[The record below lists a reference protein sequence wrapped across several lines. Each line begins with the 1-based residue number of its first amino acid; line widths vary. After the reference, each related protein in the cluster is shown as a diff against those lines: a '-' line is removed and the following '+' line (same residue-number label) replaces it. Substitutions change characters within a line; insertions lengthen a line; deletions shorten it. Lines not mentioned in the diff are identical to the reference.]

1 MQATPADQH
10 RAASADARRR
20 WTLPLWLQRL
30 ALFLG
35 LMLAWEAASHNWFAP
50 EFGGRPSIFIARFV
64 SSIAD
69 GQLLYHTYVTASEML
84 TGLLLGTASAIV
96 AALLLGSG
104 GRVGDLF
111 RPYFVGLYAL
121 PKITI
126 APLLILWLGIGFGSK
141 VTLVWLSTFLF
152 IFFALDAGLRN
163 PPRKQIEQAKV
174 MGASAFQIALKVLL
188 PSSMVWVFN
197 GLKVAVPYSLLAAL
211 GSEMVA
217 STKGVGFLILQA
229 SQVADTNGVFAYLI
243 MIVLLTLLINAAL
256 GQFKRWALRWQA

>member
-1 MQATPADQH
+1 MQSTRSEGQEASTADG
-10 RAASADARRR
+10 RRR
-20 WTLPLWLQRL
+20 LAIPLWLQRL
-30 ALFLG
+30 GLFLG
-35 LMLAWEAASHNWFAP
+35 LMIAWEAASHVWFAP
-50 EFGGRPSIFIARFV
+50 EFGGRPSTFIGRFF
-64 SSIAD
+64 SSVVE

-84 TGLLLGTASAIV
+84 TGLVLGTACAIV
-96 AALLLGSG
+96 AALLLGSS
-104 GRVGDLF
+104 GRLGDLF

-121 PKITI
+121 PKITV

-141 VTLVWLSTFLF
+141 VALVWLSSFLF

-174 MGASAFQIALKVLL
+174 MGATAFQIAIKVLL

-211 GSEMVA
+211 ASEMVA

-243 MIVLLTLLINAAL
+243 MVVLLTLLINTAL